1 MTKEFIK
8 TFIETLGVGVAVIL
22 VMWFIGYVPPNP
34 RIFNAV
40 DKITFTHFFEN
51 RIYDNW
57 IMIAFLFA
65 IGVAVFDAISFKSK
79 DD

>member
-65 IGVAVFDAISFKSK
+65 IGVAVFDAISFKS
-79 DD
+79 

>member
-1 MTKEFIK
+1 MK